1 MTAFRLPDWAL
12 CLGRRRTAPARRRAA
27 PPPSW
32 FGAGAEEAPAT
43 DAPAG
48 AGWFESSAELRR
60 GLAVIE
66 LDRPLQ
72 DVAETMRA
80 TVRPSSITASA

>member
-1 MTAFRLPDWAL
+1 MTAFRLPAWAL
-12 CLGRRRTAPARRRAA
+12 SLKRRHAAPPRRRAA
-27 PPPSW
+27 PTPSW
-32 FGAGAEEAPAT
+32 FGT
-43 DAPAG
+43 DAAEAGPGDAPSG

-66 LDRPLQ
+66 LDRPAQ
-72 DVAETMRA
+72 EVAETMRP